1 MPVINTPPAR
11 VLDRYLLWRIKNM
24 AEKYNRHLGFKSV
37 TNFRDIGGY
46 PARGGR
52 TVAWRKV
59 FRCGEFRNLTPDDLE
74 RLTGE
79 LGVVSVIDLRSGL
92 ELQNNGKG
100 LLEGSEIKY
109 CNIAFMT
116 DDDPGANASRYA
128 HCTNMGEFYL
138 EMARQKEFGQKIVEA
153 LEVIADPE
161 NHPIVF
167 HCAVGKDRTGM
178 LAAVLLSLVGVA
190 EKDIIEDYALS
201 EPYMDELLA
210 RLKNNPPKSGGPPM
224 DIPEYFW
231 KASPESMS
239 LFLNTLH
246 KDYGSIQGYLEI
258 MGSESSLIKRLEKA
272 LLV

>member
-1 MPVINTPPAR
+1 MP
-11 VLDRYLLWRIKNM
+11 
-24 AEKYNRHLGFKSV
+24 EKYNRHLKFSSV
-37 TNFRDIGGY
+37 MNFRDIGGY

-59 FRCGEFRNLTPDDLE
+59 FRSGEFRNVTQDDFK
-74 RLTGE
+74 RLTSE

-138 EMARQKEFGQKIVEA
+138 EMACQKDYGQRITEA
-153 LEVIADPE
+153 LEVIADSE
-161 NHPIVF
+161 NHPLVF

-178 LAAVLLSLVGVA
+178 LASVLLSLLGVA

-210 RLKNNPPKSGGPPM
+210 RLKNNPQKNDPPL

-231 KASPESMS
+231 KASPESMK
-239 LFLNTLH
+239 LFLSTIT
-246 KDYGSIQGYLEI
+246 KEYGSVKQYVAA
-258 MGSESSLIKRLEKA
+258 MGGKPDLAERLANA

>member
-1 MPVINTPPAR
+1 MS
-11 VLDRYLLWRIKNM
+11 
-24 AEKYNRHLGFKSV
+24 EKYNRHLKFSSV
-37 TNFRDIGGY
+37 MNFRDIGGY
-46 PARGGR
+46 PAGGGR

-59 FRCGEFRNLTPDDLE
+59 FRCGEFRNITQDDFK
-74 RLTGE
+74 RLTCE
-79 LGVVSVIDLRSGL
+79 LGVVSVIDLRSGN

-116 DDDPGANASRYA
+116 DDGDPGANASRYA

-138 EMARQKEFGQKIVEA
+138 EMARQKDYGQRIIEA
-153 LEVIADPE
+153 LEVIADPK
-161 NHPIVF
+161 NHPMVF

-178 LAAVLLSLVGVA
+178 LAAVLLSLLGVE

-210 RLKNNPPKSGGPPM
+210 RLKNNPQKNDPPL

-231 KASPESMS
+231 KAGPESMK
-239 LFLNTLH
+239 LFLSTIR
-246 KDYGSIQGYLEI
+246 KEYGSVKQYVVAMGGKPDLAERLAKTLLE
-258 MGSESSLIKRLEKA
+258 
-272 LLV
+272 